1 MMNKLIFRFTLA
13 YFFSV
18 TCLTLISYLLW
29 PTVEFE
35 VVLMISFVIAFFYL
49 LHRVDK
55 KINNNYDLIKGN
67 YWQLK
72 NELKR
77 KVNGKSEKSTRK

>member
-1 MMNKLIFRFTLA
+1 
-13 YFFSV
+13 
-18 TCLTLISYLLW
+18 
-29 PTVEFE
+29 
-35 VVLMISFVIAFFYL
+35 MISFVIAFFYL

-55 KINNNYDLIKGN
+55 KINNNHDLIKGN

>member
-1 MMNKLIFRFTLA
+1 MMNKLIFRFTIA

-18 TCLTLISYLLW
+18 TCFTILTKLFW
-29 PTVEFE
+29 PNVEIEKVFI
-35 VVLMISFVIAFFYL
+35 LSFIISFFYSL
-49 LHRVDK
+49 NQLDK
-55 KINNNYDLIKGN
+55 KINNNHDLIKGN

-77 KVNGKSEKSTRK
+77 KVNGNSKKGTSK